1 MNITI
6 PSILGRLRRGRR
18 TVQPRRHAKP
28 AFAQPCTPI
37 RRDKRRDI
45 AMETGRTR
53 LLIGGTVLM
62 LSFAVVGARLIEIA
76 LLQDARE
83 PRVAHAPSASEMRT
97 GRADITDRNG
107 EVLATTLET
116 ASMFANPRK
125 ILDADD
131 AARLLVKALP
141 DLREAEIAAKLKS
154 DRGFVWLKRN
164 LSPRQQWD
172 VIKLGIPGVE
182 FQSAETRVYPH
193 GPLAAHVLGY
203 VDIDNNGLAGVEQS
217 FDTALRSNAKPL
229 TLTMDVRLQH
239 LLRVELMTAMTDS
252 RAIGAAGI
260 ILDVR
265 IGEVLA
271 MASLPDFDPN
281 AQGGASANQRFNR
294 ATLGVYELGST
305 FKIFTT
311 AMALDYGVVGM
322 KDGYDTTKPIR
333 VSRFTIRDYHAKKR
347 WLSVPEIFIYSS
359 NIGSAKMA
367 RDVGGEAQREFL
379 SRLGL
384 LRPASIELPEVG
396 APIAPN
402 PWRPIN
408 TMTIGF
414 GHGLAVSPLQ
424 LAVGVAAV
432 VNGGTLNRPTLI
444 RRTPKS
450 GAKAPTEMRGDR
462 VMSKETSQELRRLMR
477 LVVTKGT
484 GGKAAARGYLV
495 GGKTGTAEKSNRRGY
510 SRKALISSFVG
521 AFPMT
526 DPRYVILIVLD
537 EPQGTKKTHGYATGG
552 WVAAPVVR
560 RIVEQAAP
568 MLGIGPTDETA
579 PAVMRRLNIDIKPE
593 GRRLASY

>member
-1 MNITI
+1 MNITLS
-6 PSILGRLRRGRR
+6 SILGRLRRGRR
-18 TVQPRRHAKP
+18 TIRPRKQTTP
-28 AFAQPCTPI
+28 SFAQPCTPI

-53 LLIGGTVLM
+53 LLISGTVLM
-62 LSFAVVGARLIEIA
+62 LGFAVVGARLIEVS
-76 LLQDARE
+76 LLQGARE

-97 GRADITDRNG
+97 DRADIIDRNG
-107 EVLATTLET
+107 KILATTLKT
-116 ASMFANPRK
+116 VSMFANPRK

-131 AARLLVKALP
+131 AARLLVTALP

-154 DRGFVWLKRN
+154 NRGFVWLKRN

-172 VIKLGIPGVE
+172 IIKLGIPGVE
-182 FQSAETRVYPH
+182 FQSAETRIYPH
-193 GPLAAHVLGY
+193 GPMAAHVLGY

-217 FDTALRSNAKPL
+217 FDTALRSNAEPL
-229 TLTMDVRLQH
+229 TLTLDVRLQH
-239 LLRVELMTAMTDS
+239 LLRVELMTAMSTF
-252 RAIGAAGI
+252 RAIGATGL
-260 ILDVR
+260 ILDAR
-265 IGEVLA
+265 LGEVLA

-281 AQGGASANQRFNR
+281 TQGRANADQRFNR

-322 KDGYDTTKPIR
+322 KGGYDATNPIR
-333 VSRFTIRDYHAKKR
+333 ISRFTIRDYHAKKR
-347 WLSVPEIFIYSS
+347 WLSVPEIFMYSS
-359 NIGSAKMA
+359 NIGAAKMA
-367 RDVGGEAQREFL
+367 QDVGGDAQQEFL

-396 APIAPN
+396 SPISPN

-432 VNGGTLNRPTLI
+432 VNGGVINRPTLI
-444 RRTPKS
+444 HRTPKT
-450 GAKAPTEMRGDR
+450 GAKTVRAMRGDR
-462 VMSKETSQELRRLMR
+462 VMSEETSQELRRLMR

-484 GGKAAARGYLV
+484 GGKAAAPGYLV
-495 GGKTGTAEKSNRRGY
+495 GGKTGTAEKSKRQGY
-510 SRKALISSFVG
+510 SRHALISSFVG

-526 DPRYVILIVLD
+526 DPRYVIFVVLD
-537 EPQGTKKTHGYATGG
+537 EPQGTKKTHGFATGG
-552 WVAAPVVR
+552 WTAAPVVR

-568 MLGIGPTDETA
+568 LLGIGPTDETA
-579 PAVMRRLNIDIKPE
+579 PTVLRRLNIDMESE